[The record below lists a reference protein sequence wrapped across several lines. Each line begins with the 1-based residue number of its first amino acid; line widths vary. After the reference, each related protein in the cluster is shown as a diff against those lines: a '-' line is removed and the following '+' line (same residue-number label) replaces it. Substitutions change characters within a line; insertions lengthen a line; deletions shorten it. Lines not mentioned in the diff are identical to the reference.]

1 MHLVSCA
8 CPQEPLE
15 AAPRTAL
22 LADLKEGERWEGFWS
37 SDVYFVRCTRQEG
50 DVEWFRVADEDIA
63 PSRGTDSRTPH
74 RAARAVLPAS
84 QNRVALIIARSPN
97 GQRMLIGSGRRTA
110 R

>member
-8 CPQEPLE
+8 SPQEPLE

-37 SDVYFVRCTRQEG
+37 SDVYFVRCTRQGGEI
-50 DVEWFRVADEDIA
+50 EWFRVADEDIG
-63 PSRGTDSRTPH
+63 PSRAGDARTPH
-74 RAARAVLPAS
+74 RGVRVAVPTS
-84 QNRVALIIARSPN
+84 QNRVAVVIARSPN
-97 GQRMLIGSGRRTA
+97 GQRMLIGSGRRTS

>member
-8 CPQEPLE
+8 SPQEPLE

-22 LADLKEGERWEGFWS
+22 LADLTEGERWEGFWS

-50 DVEWFRVADEDIA
+50 EVEWFRVVDEDIA
-63 PSRGTDSRTPH
+63 PARGSDVRTPH
-74 RAARAVLPAS
+74 RAARAVAPAS
-84 QNRVALIIARSPN
+84 QSRVAVVVARSPN
-97 GQRMLIGSGRRTA
+97 GQRMLIGSGRRSP